1 MTGNSQGY
9 KLAIS
14 VFSSA
19 IFLSSGV
26 PECLIF
32 SCTQKQKDHMAHTC
46 ICTALHLFF
55 HYLLT
60 YIAIYYFCTDQFV
73 ASTSPSPRATPT
85 PSGIWTF
92 PIFGGHTPLPQ
103 FPKAVQMLHM
113 YGLLD
118 GQMPHHWAIFF
129 LRLTGQDC
137 FKTIICYKYQLAF
150 SIHVGKRIFV
160 LPFKCIS
167 EFLHPIFGQGDK
179 HNILSAIN
187 QYHLTFSLP
196 GGARM
201 LRLQIDRYISNICQH
216 YNLLPDRS
224 LNAFSINNIQCNDTI
239 FCPS

>member
-1 MTGNSQGY
+1 MFNFQLYPEAKRPYGSYMYMHSTAS
-9 KLAIS
+9 
-14 VFSSA
+14 
-19 IFLSSGV
+19 IFPL
-26 PECLIF
+26 LINLHCNLLLLHR
-32 SCTQKQKDHMAHTC
+32 S
-46 ICTALHLFF
+46 ICSFN
-55 HYLLT
+55 
-60 YIAIYYFCTDQFV
+60 I
-73 ASTSPSPRATPT
+73 
-85 PSGIWTF
+85 
-92 PIFGGHTPLPQ
+92 PLPPGNPHPLRYLN
-103 FPKAVQMLHM
+103 FSDFWWSHSPPTVPKSCSNA
-113 YGLLD
+113 
-118 GQMPHHWAIFF
+118 PHVRPAGWANAPPLGHFF

-167 EFLHPIFGQGDK
+167 EFLQPIFGQGDK